1 MAKLS
6 DLAPIDWERVEA
18 DYRAGILSVREIA
31 KLAGCTHGAIN
42 KRASRDGWTRD
53 LAAKIKAKTAELV
66 SREAVSTKQYPPSLI
81 SEKDTVAAN
90 AQLLAA
96 VTIGQRNLTD
106 KGVKIIGSLM
116 NELELAIDAPETLGQ
131 VHDLLAAGEE
141 PDLAQLKRVAE
152 LVSSLPERV
161 GLAGRLIESL
171 NRAIMGQ
178 RKVYRMDEDQKSA
191 DDSDSFENLL
201 DMANGM
207 LGRLK

>member
-1 MAKLS
+1 MAKQS
-6 DLAPIDWERVEA
+6 DLAPVDWEAMEPHF
-18 DYRAGILSVREIA
+18 RAGILSYRQLGARFGCAPSAIVKHFD
-31 KLAGCTHGAIN
+31 KLGV
-42 KRASRDGWTRD
+42 TRD
-53 LAAKIKAKTAELV
+53 LRARINAKAQEQVNAAAVNAKVNA
-66 SREAVSTKQYPPSLI
+66 P
-81 SEKDTVAAN
+81 SEKDTVDAN
-90 AQLLAA
+90 ANLLAT
-96 VTIGQRNLTD
+96 VTIGQRGLTD
-106 KGVKIIGSLM
+106 KGVKIISSLL
-116 NELELAIDAPETLGQ
+116 NELELTIDAPETLGQ

>member
-1 MAKLS
+1 MAKPT
-6 DLAPIDWERVEA
+6 DLVPIDWERVES

-31 KLAGCTHGAIN
+31 KRAGCSHPAIN
-42 KRASRDGWTRD
+42 KRATRDGWTRD
-53 LAAKIKAKTAELV
+53 LDAKIKAKTAELV
-66 SREAVSTKQYPPSLI
+66 TRQAVTTKQFPPSKV
-81 SEKDTVAAN
+81 SEKDTVEAN
-90 AQLLAA
+90 ANLLAT
-96 VTIGQRNLTD
+96 VTIGQRGLTD
-106 KGVKIIGSLM
+106 KSVRLIATLM

-141 PDLAQLKRVAE
+141 PDLTQLKRVAE
-152 LVSSLPERV
+152 LVTSLPERV
-161 GLAGRLIESL
+161 SLAGRLVESL